1 MSHAFEETSS
11 AVRQTTKK
19 NLDVF
24 RRQKMTA
31 TNAVCRPITDGRMLG
46 PQTRRRPTV
55 ANVGRVW
62 RSGRCDL
69 EGDDRVR
76 FLAGDSELVSRCHLG
91 VQLVVAAGYPSHI
104 ARFAVGGSV
113 PPALVSAAGFG
124 INLLALF
131 EVRKAA
137 DVADVESL
145 VHVVSPKK
153 RCC

>member
-31 TNAVCRPITDGRMLG
+31 TNAACRPISDGRMLG
-46 PQTRRRPTV
+46 PLMRKRPTV

-62 RSGRCDL
+62 RSGRRGL

-76 FLAGDSELVSRCHLG
+76 FIAGDPELVSRCHLG

-104 ARFAVGGSV
+104 ARLAVGGSV
-113 PPALVSAAGFG
+113 PPAFVAATGFG
-124 INLLALF
+124 
-131 EVRKAA
+131 
-137 DVADVESL
+137 
-145 VHVVSPKK
+145 
-153 RCC
+153 